1 MIVALLH
8 SVHLAGSIKA
18 AAGMGMRARTHYA
31 QPCRQVWNNLYR
43 ANQHKPSSP
52 VSLAPLA
59 IVANCTKISI
69 WGTLSASIAYSYV
82 YACFFKCDKLSVIL
96 DLECVLARG
105 VLANNK

>member
-52 VSLAPLA
+52 VSLNQMY
-59 IVANCTKISI
+59 IYITFTQVKSEISS
-69 WGTLSASIAYSYV
+69 LSYCS
-82 YACFFKCDKLSVIL
+82 
-96 DLECVLARG
+96 
-105 VLANNK
+105 